1 MSMYKE
7 VSNYLEKNFFTE
19 AYGIFYYTPKLKK
32 ESFETASET
41 LELAIKQLNYIKALS
56 NKRYKGTYK
65 IFRIKYFLNIYN
77 FVKYE
82 EINI

>member
-7 VSNYLEKNFFTE
+7 VSNYLEKNFFIE

-41 LELAIKQLNYIKALS
+41 LELAIKQLNYIKGMS
-56 NKRYKGTYK
+56 NKRYKGTYSS
-65 IFRIKYFLNIYN
+65 YQ
-77 FVKYE
+77 
-82 EINI
+82 EISY